1 MQHRFLVTIAF
12 REDASLYGINDL
24 KILEVCAL
32 KSFGW
37 SITIDSARWVRW
49 IEYIAAHH
57 SVMARYQ
64 AVSRN
69 YGVVSGVINRVSRQD
84 PHWYCD
90 CERTI
95 TADDP
100 LCDISADYP
109 IDTGILS
116 QPLPTYYRTQFQL
129 PPSSNQPIDT
139 GIPSQP
145 LPTHPISAASF
156 INTSCSALLEAGC
169 RYHYLSTLPSCDQ
182 FGIWRRPGT
191 YDMVSPGRSNCGN
204 RQARANCRYC
214 TRDDMDETDHGFG
227 YPGEFC
233 CGMLPYI
240 AAYWSQLRCRCSQH
254 HASPALRSFYGQCLG
269 LMSSSAILAQ
279 ISGVG
284 YLHQSCVMTSLAF
297 HPSSESYCKMA
308 HSPIHAT
315 RPDVNVLN
323 YLLSVQRWAITL
335 TSVGRNF
342 LIPPILRL

>member
-145 LPTHPISAASF
+145 LPTYYRTQFQPPPSS
-156 INTSCSALLEAGC
+156 TPPALLYWKPDADTIIYRPSQVATNLASGVDRGPTTWYPAADPIVETARPVRTVGTAPGTTWTKPTTVLDILENFAAGC
-169 RYHYLSTLPSCDQ
+169 YPTLLR
-182 FGIWRRPGT
+182 I
-191 YDMVSPGRSNCGN
+191 GRSCGVDAVN
-204 RQARANCRYC
+204 IMPHQPYEAF
-214 TRDDMDETDHGFG
+214 MD
-227 YPGEFC
+227 
-233 CGMLPYI
+233 
-240 AAYWSQLRCRCSQH
+240 
-254 HASPALRSFYGQCLG
+254 
-269 LMSSSAILAQ
+269 
-279 ISGVG
+279 
-284 YLHQSCVMTSLAF
+284 
-297 HPSSESYCKMA
+297 
-308 HSPIHAT
+308 
-315 RPDVNVLN
+315 
-323 YLLSVQRWAITL
+323 SV
-335 TSVGRNF
+335 
-342 LIPPILRL
+342 